1 MQPFTRRYSK
11 YLVIY
16 ALRFFTFEEIK
27 KKKKKKKKEKKE
39 ERFGR
44 EILNED
50 ADDDATWSTCD
61 EDF

>member
-1 MQPFTRRYSK
+1 M
-11 YLVIY
+11 
-16 ALRFFTFEEIK
+16 FEEIK
-27 KKKKKKKKEKKE
+27 KKRKKKG

-50 ADDDATWSTCD
+50 ADDDATWSICD

>member
-1 MQPFTRRYSK
+1 MFLYVRRN
-11 YLVIY
+11 
-16 ALRFFTFEEIK
+16 K
-27 KKKKKKKKEKKE
+27 KKRKKKG

-50 ADDDATWSTCD
+50 ADDDATWSICD